1 MYTESNLFFPSDSI
15 PQLRNLR
22 GEAWQQL
29 IDRLTPLPDEHEET
43 IAFILM
49 LANLNRCFGC
59 QTDSFRAMRGCVGC
73 AHQVLR
79 RFAGTDET
87 LMEMYERSLES
98 VRGFARK
105 PSPVA
110 AMIVP
115 SAPSTN

>member
-1 MYTESNLFFPSDSI
+1 
-15 PQLRNLR
+15 
-22 GEAWQQL
+22 
-29 IDRLTPLPDEHEET
+29 
-43 IAFILM
+43 M

-105 PSPVA
+105 PNCSMPSFAAPVA